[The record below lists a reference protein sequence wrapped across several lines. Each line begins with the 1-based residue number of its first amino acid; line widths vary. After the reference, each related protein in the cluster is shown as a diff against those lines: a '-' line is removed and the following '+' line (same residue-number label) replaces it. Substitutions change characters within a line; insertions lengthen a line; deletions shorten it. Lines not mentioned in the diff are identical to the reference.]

1 MGKIA
6 LEGMEFFAYHGCY
19 KEEQI
24 IGTRFTVDL
33 EVECDTTLAE
43 HSDHLGDTLNYAE
56 LYKLVKSE
64 MMKKSH
70 ILENVCRRIVDV
82 VRHTFPEVWSIR
94 LKISKLN
101 PPVGGK
107 MQQVSYS
114 MEWNK

>member
-43 HSDHLGDTLNYAE
+43 HSDHLSDTLNYLE
-56 LYKLVKSE
+56 LYNLVKTE
-64 MMKKSH
+64 MKKKSH
-70 ILENVCRRIVDV
+70 LLEHVCRRIVDAV
-82 VRHTFPEVWSIR
+82 KTTFPEVYAIR

-101 PPVGGK
+101 PPIAGK

-114 MEWNK
+114 MDWNK